1 MPEPCLLQL
10 RQRQLATSIEIGGA
24 PLAACR
30 VRWTVR
36 AARPYTFHD
45 FLRLREVPAVFKAA
59 LVGAA
64 VTLGCIL
71 IPIVHFVTAVPSPLI
86 GGYMAGT
93 RSACTQGQALLI
105 GLLMAVLLLLP
116 AAVAVMGVALFA
128 QLSAG
133 FVLVVVGAAV
143 LWVFAG
149 GTVGA
154 ALGGA
159 SARRSA
165 SA

>member
-1 MPEPCLLQL
+1 MF
-10 RQRQLATSIEIGGA
+10 R
-24 PLAACR
+24 
-30 VRWTVR
+30 
-36 AARPYTFHD
+36 
-45 FLRLREVPAVFKAA
+45 AA

-71 IPIVHFVTAVPSPLI
+71 VPIVHFITGVPSPLI
-86 GGYMAGT
+86 GGYMAGV
-93 RSACTQGQALLI
+93 RSACTQGQAMVI

-116 AAVAVMGVALFA
+116 AVVAAMGIARFA
-128 QLSAG
+128 DLSAN
-133 FVLVVVGAAV
+133 FVLMVAGVAV
-143 LWVFAG
+143 LWIFAG

-165 SA
+165 SV

>member
-1 MPEPCLLQL
+1 MF
-10 RQRQLATSIEIGGA
+10 R
-24 PLAACR
+24 
-30 VRWTVR
+30 
-36 AARPYTFHD
+36 
-45 FLRLREVPAVFKAA
+45 AA

-64 VTLGCIL
+64 VTLGCVL
-71 IPIVHFVTAVPSPLI
+71 VPIVHFITGIPSPLI
-86 GGYMAGT
+86 GGYMAGA

-105 GLLMAVLLLLP
+105 GLLMAALLTLP
-116 AAVAVMGVALFA
+116 AIAGVLAIARFADISLSFVATLTAVV
-128 QLSAG
+128 
-133 FVLVVVGAAV
+133 V

-165 SA
+165 TG

>member
-1 MPEPCLLQL
+1 MF
-10 RQRQLATSIEIGGA
+10 R
-24 PLAACR
+24 
-30 VRWTVR
+30 
-36 AARPYTFHD
+36 
-45 FLRLREVPAVFKAA
+45 AA

-71 IPIVHFVTAVPSPLI
+71 VPIVHFVTGVPSPLI
-86 GGYMAGT
+86 GGYIAGA
-93 RSACTQGQALLI
+93 RCACTQGQAVLI
-105 GLLMAVLLLLP
+105 GLLMAALLLVP
-116 AAVAVMGVALFA
+116 AAIAVMGIALFA
-128 QLSAG
+128 DLSAN
-133 FVLVVVGAAV
+133 FVLLVVAVAV

-165 SA
+165 IG

>member
-1 MPEPCLLQL
+1 ML
-10 RQRQLATSIEIGGA
+10 
-24 PLAACR
+24 
-30 VRWTVR
+30 
-36 AARPYTFHD
+36 
-45 FLRLREVPAVFKAA
+45 KAA

-64 VTLGCIL
+64 ITLGCIL

-105 GLLMAVLLLLP
+105 GLLMAVLLLFP
-116 AAVAVMGVALFA
+116 AVIAVMGVALFA
-128 QLSAG
+128 QLSAN

-165 SA
+165 AS